1 MALKIRR
8 GTTAERG
15 AMTGANPA
23 LAEPIWVTDKV
34 NINGENGTLYVGDGA
49 TSGGIAVNPQLS
61 LNKLTDVDSSLA
73 PATGQVLA
81 WNTSNARFEASTLNL
96 TTTIGALTDVDTTGV
111 VNNKILKYNASTT
124 NWEVADEDFASFNFA
139 TQLSGSSID
148 GLGDVST
155 SGSDEPTAGQYLV
168 WDNANSQWKPG
179 NLDFGSAAISN
190 LNTDLKGSVFGDDSS
205 LLVDGVNS
213 IVRLY
218 NGVLDFADNSDSVI
232 SSTGNFK
239 VSNELEVNST
249 VLEAF
254 NKDESTAIR
263 VNGLNGATADNISGF
278 SINGYYGGFEGS
290 GNEVKIT
297 AGHYIGELSALAFD
311 PDFDGSGTGKKVFS
325 STILFRS
332 DPTETIANDTVKGQI
347 EFVTNAG
354 TGSSPVPK
362 IMVFDAKGQLAINRT
377 AARSTLD
384 IDGVMTM
391 EPQTAAP
398 STPVIGMIAVADK
411 TNWDPASFSG
421 STPYPVF
428 YTGAAWIS
436 MIGA

>member
-49 TSGGIAVNPQLS
+49 TSGGIAVNPQIS
-61 LNKLTDVDSSLA
+61 INKLTDVDSSLA

-96 TTTIGALTDVDTTGV
+96 TTTISQLTDVDTTGV

-124 NWEVADEDFASFNFA
+124 NWEVADEDFASFNFD
-139 TQLSGSSID
+139 TQLSSKSID

-155 SGSDEPTAGQYLV
+155 SGSDSPTAGQYLL

-179 NLDFGSAAISN
+179 DLDLAGAAITN
-190 LNTDLKGSVFGDDSS
+190 LTADLQGSVFGDDST
-205 LLVDGVNS
+205 LLVDGIS
-213 IVRLY
+213 STVRLY
-218 NGVLDFADNSDSVI
+218 NGTLDLTADSVI
-232 SSTGNFK
+232 SSTGNFS
-239 VSNELEVNST
+239 VSSIT
-249 VLEAF
+249 EAT
-254 NKDESTAIR
+254 NTLLQIWNADNNLAVKI
-263 VNGLNGATADNISGF
+263 NGLSGAGADDGSG
-278 SINGYYGGFEGS
+278 IALNGYFGGLEGS
-290 GNEVKIT
+290 GSEVKGTAGYYLSNIT
-297 AGHYIGELSALAFD
+297 ATSFD
-311 PDFDGSGTGKKVFS
+311 PDTDGSSTPGKVVSSGISFRLDPNGTV
-325 STILFRS
+325 
-332 DPTETIANDTVKGQI
+332 ANDQAPGQI
-347 EFVTNAG
+347 EFFTNAG
-354 TGSSPVPK
+354 TNASPVFK
-362 IMVFDAKGQLAINRT
+362 GLVFDSAGQLAVNRSS
-377 AARSTLD
+377 ARSTLD
-384 IDGVMTM
+384 VEGIMTL
-391 EPQTAAP
+391 EPQAAAP
-398 STPVIGMIAVADK
+398 TTPVIGMIAVADK
-411 TNWDPASFSG
+411 STWDPASFSG

>member
-49 TSGGIAVNPQLS
+49 TSGGIAVNPQIS

-155 SGSDEPTAGQYLV
+155 SGSDTPTTGQYLL

-179 NLDFGSAAISN
+179 DLDLSGAAITN
-190 LNTDLKGSVFGDDSS
+190 LTADLQGSVFGDDSAV
-205 LLVDGVNS
+205 LVDGVNS
-213 IVRLY
+213 TVRLY
-218 NGVLDFADNSDSVI
+218 NGTLDFTSDSVV
-232 SSTGNFK
+232 SSTGNFS
-239 VSNELEVNST
+239 VSSKTEVNST
-249 VLEAF
+249 VFEAY
-254 NKDESTAIR
+254 NKDEATAVR
-263 VNGLNGATADNISGF
+263 VNSLNGATSQNISGF
-278 SINGYYGGFEGS
+278 SINGYYGGFEDSGS
-290 GNEVKIT
+290 EVKIT
-297 AGHYIGELSALAFD
+297 AGNYIGELSALAYD
-311 PDFDGSGTGKKVFS
+311 PDFDGAGNGKKVLS
-325 STILFRS
+325 SLILFRS

-347 EFVTNAG
+347 EFLTNAG
-354 TGSSPVPK
+354 TGTTPVAK
-362 IMVFDAKGQLAINRT
+362 TMLFDAKGQLAVNRT
-377 AARSTLD
+377 SARSTLD
-384 IDGVMTM
+384 VEGVMTL
-391 EPQTAAP
+391 EPQAAAP
-398 STPVIGMIAVADK
+398 TTPVIGMIAVANK

-428 YTGAAWIS
+428 YTGAAWVA
-436 MIGA
+436 MIA

>member
-49 TSGGIAVNPQLS
+49 TSGGIAVNPQIS

-155 SGSDEPTAGQYLV
+155 SGSDTPTTGQYLL

-179 NLDFGSAAISN
+179 DLDLSGAAITN
-190 LNTDLKGSVFGDDSS
+190 LTADLQGSVFGDDSAV
-205 LLVDGVNS
+205 LVDGVNS
-213 IVRLY
+213 TVRLY
-218 NGVLDFADNSDSVI
+218 NGTLDFTSDSVV
-232 SSTGNFK
+232 SSTGNFS
-239 VSNELEVNST
+239 VSNTTEVNST
-249 VLEAF
+249 VFEAY
-254 NKDESTAIR
+254 NKDEATAIR
-263 VNGLNGATADNISGF
+263 VNSLNGATSQNISGF
-278 SINGYYGGFEGS
+278 SINGYYGGFEESGS
-290 GNEVKIT
+290 EVKIT
-297 AGHYIGELSALAFD
+297 AGNYIGELSALAYD
-311 PDFDGSGTGKKVFS
+311 PDFDGAGNGKKVLS
-325 STILFRS
+325 SLILFRS

-347 EFVTNAG
+347 EFLTNAG
-354 TGSSPVPK
+354 TGTTPVAK
-362 IMVFDAKGQLAINRT
+362 TMVFDAKGQLAVNRT
-377 AARSTLD
+377 SARSTLD
-384 IDGVMTM
+384 VEGVMTL
-391 EPQTAAP
+391 EPQAAAP
-398 STPVIGMIAVADK
+398 TTPVIGMIAVANK
-411 TNWDPASFSG
+411 TNWDPASFVG

-428 YTGAAWIS
+428 YTGAAWVK
-436 MIGA
+436 MIA

>member
-49 TSGGIAVNPQLS
+49 TSGGIAVNPQIS

-155 SGSDEPTAGQYLV
+155 SGSDTPTTGQYLL

-179 NLDFGSAAISN
+179 DLDLSGAAITN
-190 LNTDLKGSVFGDDSS
+190 LTADLQGSVFGDDSAV
-205 LLVDGVNS
+205 LVDGVNS
-213 IVRLY
+213 TVRLY
-218 NGVLDFADNSDSVI
+218 NGTLDFTSDSVV
-232 SSTGNFK
+232 SSTGNFS
-239 VSNELEVNST
+239 VSNTTEVNST
-249 VLEAF
+249 VFEAY
-254 NKDESTAIR
+254 NKDEATAIR
-263 VNGLNGATADNISGF
+263 VNSLNGATSQNISGF
-278 SINGYYGGFEGS
+278 SINGYYGGFEESGS
-290 GNEVKIT
+290 EVKIT
-297 AGHYIGELSALAFD
+297 AGNYIGELSALAYD
-311 PDFDGSGTGKKVFS
+311 PDFDGAGNGKKVLS
-325 STILFRS
+325 SLILFRS

-347 EFVTNAG
+347 EFLTNAG
-354 TGSSPVPK
+354 TGTTPVAK
-362 IMVFDAKGQLAINRT
+362 TMVFDAKGQLAVNRT
-377 AARSTLD
+377 SARSTLD
-384 IDGVMTM
+384 VEGVMTL
-391 EPQTAAP
+391 EPQAAAP
-398 STPVIGMIAVADK
+398 TTPVIGMIAVANK

-428 YTGAAWIS
+428 YTGAAWVA
-436 MIGA
+436 MIA

>member
-49 TSGGIAVNPQLS
+49 TSGGIAVNPQIS

-155 SGSDEPTAGQYLV
+155 SGSDTPTTGQYLL

-179 NLDFGSAAISN
+179 DLDLSGAAITN
-190 LNTDLKGSVFGDDSS
+190 LTADLQGSVFGDDSAV
-205 LLVDGVNS
+205 LVDGVNS
-213 IVRLY
+213 TVRLY
-218 NGVLDFADNSDSVI
+218 NGTLDFTSDSVV
-232 SSTGNFK
+232 SSTGNFS
-239 VSNELEVNST
+239 VSNTTEVNST
-249 VLEAF
+249 VFEAY
-254 NKDESTAIR
+254 NKDEATAIR
-263 VNGLNGATADNISGF
+263 VNSLNGATSQNISGF
-278 SINGYYGGFEGS
+278 SINGYYGGFEES

-297 AGHYIGELSALAFD
+297 AGNYIGELSALAYD
-311 PDFDGSGTGKKVFS
+311 PDFDGAGNGKKVLS
-325 STILFRS
+325 SLILFRS

-347 EFVTNAG
+347 EFLTNAG
-354 TGSSPVPK
+354 TGTTPVAK
-362 IMVFDAKGQLAINRT
+362 TMVFDAKGQLAVNRT
-377 AARSTLD
+377 SARSTLD
-384 IDGVMTM
+384 VEGVMTL
-391 EPQTAAP
+391 EPQAAAP
-398 STPVIGMIAVADK
+398 TTPVIGMIAVANK

-428 YTGAAWIS
+428 YTGAAWVA
-436 MIGA
+436 MIA

>member
-49 TSGGIAVNPQLS
+49 TSGGIAVNPQIS

-155 SGSDEPTAGQYLV
+155 SGSDTPTTGQYLL

-179 NLDFGSAAISN
+179 DLDLSGAAITN
-190 LNTDLKGSVFGDDSS
+190 LTADLQGSVFGDDSAV
-205 LLVDGVNS
+205 LVDGVNS
-213 IVRLY
+213 TVRLY
-218 NGVLDFADNSDSVI
+218 NGTLDFTSDSVV
-232 SSTGNFK
+232 SSTGNFS
-239 VSNELEVNST
+239 VSNTTEVNST
-249 VLEAF
+249 VFEAY
-254 NKDESTAIR
+254 NKDEATAIR
-263 VNGLNGATADNISGF
+263 VNSLNGATSQNISGF
-278 SINGYYGGFEGS
+278 SINGYYGGFEESGS
-290 GNEVKIT
+290 EVKIT
-297 AGHYIGELSALAFD
+297 AGNYIGELSALAYD
-311 PDFDGSGTGKKVFS
+311 PDFDGAGNGKKVLS
-325 STILFRS
+325 SLILFRS

-347 EFVTNAG
+347 EFLTNAG
-354 TGSSPVPK
+354 TGTTPVAK
-362 IMVFDAKGQLAINRT
+362 TMVFDAKGQLAVNRT
-377 AARSTLD
+377 SARSTLD
-384 IDGVMTM
+384 VEGVMTL
-391 EPQTAAP
+391 EPQAAAP
-398 STPVIGMIAVADK
+398 TTPVIGMIAVANK
-411 TNWDPASFSG
+411 TDWDPASFVG

-428 YTGAAWIS
+428 YTGAAWVA
-436 MIGA
+436 MIA

>member
-15 AMTGANPA
+15 AMNGANPA

-49 TSGGIAVNPQLS
+49 TSGGIAVNPQIS
-61 LNKLTDVDSSLA
+61 INKLTDVDSSLA

-96 TTTIGALTDVDTTGV
+96 TTTISQLTDVDTTGV

-124 NWEVADEDFASFNFA
+124 NWEVADEDFASFNFD
-139 TQLSGSSID
+139 TQLASKSID

-155 SGSDEPTAGQYLV
+155 SGLDSPTAGQYLV
-168 WDNANSQWKPG
+168 WDNSNSQWKPG
-179 NLDFGSAAISN
+179 DLDLAGAAITN
-190 LNTDLKGSVFGDDSS
+190 LTADLQGSVFGDDST
-205 LLVDGVNS
+205 LLVDGIS
-213 IVRLY
+213 STVRLY
-218 NGVLDFADNSDSVI
+218 NGTLDLTADSVI
-232 SSTGNFK
+232 SSTGNFS
-239 VSNELEVNST
+239 VSNKTEANST
-249 VLEAF
+249 VFEAY

-263 VNGLNGATADNISGF
+263 VNGLNGATSANISGY
-278 SINGYYGGFEGS
+278 SLNGYYGGFEGS
-290 GNEVKIT
+290 GSEVKIT
-297 AGHYIGELSALAFD
+297 SGHYIGEISALAFD
-311 PDFDGSGTGKKVFS
+311 PDFDGAGNGKKILS
-325 STILFRS
+325 SLILFRS
-332 DPTETIANDTVKGQI
+332 DPTEAIANDTAKGQI

-354 TGSSPVPK
+354 TNTSPVAK
-362 IMVFDAKGQLAINRT
+362 TMLFDAKGQLAVNRT
-377 AARSTLD
+377 SARSTLD
-384 IDGVMTM
+384 IEGVMTL
-391 EPQTAAP
+391 EPQAAAP
-398 STPVIGMIAVADK
+398 TTPVIGMIAVADK
-411 TNWDPASFSG
+411 STWDPASFSG